1 MEITSEVHSCASLMR
16 QLEPHSL
23 LHWLTEHKLLGKCE
37 ASGFL
42 FYFKVVVGNLSK
54 KSRLGLTVFS
64 LLGKMLRKE
73 AHQYMYLVV
82 RDGHNGMRSF
92 TLGAV
97 LNDRGSPE
105 LEHSAVC
112 DVPAMGWAWLELLQS
127 LGYSCDWGIVL
138 QASGKEQP
146 AWWNSGSKPAACEKP
161 QSCSKLLKAARK

>member
-1 MEITSEVHSCASLMR
+1 MVA
-16 QLEPHSL
+16 
-23 LHWLTEHKLLGKCE
+23 
-37 ASGFL
+37 
-42 FYFKVVVGNLSK
+42 GNLSK

-138 QASGKEQP
+138 QASGRSSQP
-146 AWWNSGSKPAACEKP
+146 GGTVVPSQQLVRNLRAA
-161 QSCSKLLKAARK
+161 QSCKKVRKN